1 MSNERLVSEILKQA
15 GVEHKARQP
24 AQIIEMPLRSKFLE
38 RTKPVEPEGTEVR
51 TAVAYGI
58 EAGPYISVAVI
69 TLLLTL
75 LGLWIYSVERRE
87 GILAEIGKTTCS
99 DASLMLEDDPGSD
112 VPRLKDAVLMRCAKA
127 YELF

>member
-24 AQIIEMPLRSKFLE
+24 AQIIEMPLRSKFLD
-38 RTKPVEPEGTEVR
+38 RTAPVAPEGTEVP
-51 TAVAYGI
+51 TAVAHGLK
-58 EAGPYISVAVI
+58 AGPYIAVVI
-69 TLLLTL
+69 LTL
-75 LGLWIYSVERRE
+75 SALWVYSEVRRQ

-112 VPRLKDAVLMRCAKA
+112 VPKLKDAVLMRCAKA